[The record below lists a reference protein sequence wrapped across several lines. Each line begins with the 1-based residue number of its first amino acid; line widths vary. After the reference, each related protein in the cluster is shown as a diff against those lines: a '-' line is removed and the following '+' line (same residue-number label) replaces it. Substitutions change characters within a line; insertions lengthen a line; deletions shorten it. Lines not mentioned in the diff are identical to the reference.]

1 MAAILRGIDRK
12 SIPGNPSFLII
23 LTSSAFIATLK
34 QARKENFSRS
44 HELW

>member
-12 SIPGNPSFLII
+12 SIPGKHSFLII
-23 LTSSAFIATLK
+23 LTCSAFITTLK
-34 QARKENFSRS
+34 QARKENLSRS